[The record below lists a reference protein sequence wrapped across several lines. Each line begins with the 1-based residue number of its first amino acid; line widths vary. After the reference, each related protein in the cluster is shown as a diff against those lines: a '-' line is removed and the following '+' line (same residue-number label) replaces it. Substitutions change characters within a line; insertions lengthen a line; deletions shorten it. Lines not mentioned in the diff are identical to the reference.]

1 VSRRTLVA
9 VVVAAVAAVLA
20 VGLWW
25 VWPTFTRDSRPGV
38 LVVDDGFL
46 AGGRRSVELRAREAG
61 LTVRWAP
68 FDDDWCGDPSGLTRL
83 VEETNPHHLVITYGG
98 SPSCLGAI
106 APALGGRRAV
116 AVAEPGSSTDA
127 TALTAAGL
135 AVVDPTRLVGLP
147 ADDPRRTCEWW
158 ERCDIDGRIAVRDP
172 QGTLT
177 TDGQERIARM
187 IVAAL

>member
-1 VSRRTLVA
+1 MTRRTTIA
-9 VVVAAVAAVLA
+9 VVVAAAALLV

-25 VWPTFTRDSRPGV
+25 VWPTFAHDDRPGV

-46 AGGRRSVELRAREAG
+46 AGGRRSVELRAREDG
-61 LTVRWAP
+61 MTVRWAT
-68 FDDDWCGDPSGLTRL
+68 FDDSWCSDPAGLTRL
-83 VEETNPHHLVITYGG
+83 VDEADPHHVVLAYGG
-98 SPSCLGAI
+98 PSSCLGAI
-106 APALGGRRAV
+106 TPALDDRRVV
-116 AVAEPGSSTDA
+116 AVAEPGSGTGA
-127 TALTAAGL
+127 AALAG
-135 AVVDPTRLVGLP
+135 AGFVVVDPARLVGLP